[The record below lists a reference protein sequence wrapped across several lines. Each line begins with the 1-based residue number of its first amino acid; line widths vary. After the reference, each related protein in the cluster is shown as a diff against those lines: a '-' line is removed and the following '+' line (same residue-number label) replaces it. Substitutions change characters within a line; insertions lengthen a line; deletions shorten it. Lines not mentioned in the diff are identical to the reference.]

1 MDTIELIRFLV
12 IGAIAGW
19 LAGTFIKGGGFGLPV
34 NIVIGIIGAVIG
46 NYLFSFF
53 DISALG
59 GSFGSIVSATAGAL
73 LLLLIVGI
81 IKN

>member
-46 NYLFSFF
+46 NYLFGFF